1 MKNGIIVAT
10 FFCLWISTMFSAVVQ
25 QFLGYAL
32 ILTVGVLHGAN
43 DLTLIRF
50 AALKNAIP
58 LRYSSAL
65 LYYIAA
71 VFGALLL
78 FFSYPPLALLS
89 FVLISGYHFGE
100 QHFKD
105 RQLLS
110 RFFKAVLFSS
120 YGLLIL
126 FMIFYFNVNKTIQIL
141 YEITGFRLTDTSLKF
156 VLILSLVV
164 FTAVMFYARLTKQLK
179 ANLIEEFFYLLVLF
193 VVFNVANL
201 LWGFAIYFILW
212 HSIPSL
218 ADQIQLLYGKAGRSQ
233 LVAYLKS
240 SWMYWLLSILGLV
253 VIYMIFQDNMDFF
266 ISIMVY
272 FLAAITFP
280 HVIVMSKLEEG

>member
-71 VFGALLL
+71 VFGTLLL

-89 FVLISGYHFGE
+89 FILISGYHFGE

-105 RQLLS
+105 RQTLS
-110 RFFKAVLFSS
+110 RFFKVVLFSS

-141 YEITGFRLTDTSLKF
+141 HEITGFRLTDTSLKF

-193 VVFNVANL
+193 VVFNVADL

-218 ADQIQLLYGKAGRSQ
+218 ADQIRLLYGKAGRSQ

>member
-126 FMIFYFNVNKTIQIL
+126 FMIFYFNINKTIQIL
-141 YEITGFRLTDTSLKF
+141 HEITGFRLTDTSLKF

-193 VVFNVANL
+193 VVFNVADL

-218 ADQIQLLYGKAGRSQ
+218 SDQIRLLYGKAGRSQ

>member
-100 QHFKD
+100 QHFKG

-126 FMIFYFNVNKTIQIL
+126 FMIFYFNINKTIQIL
-141 YEITGFRLTDTSLKF
+141 HEITGFRLTDTSLKF

-193 VVFNVANL
+193 VVFNVADL

-218 ADQIQLLYGKAGRSQ
+218 ADQIRLLYGKAGRSQ